1 VRCPNCNGSGQVRRV
16 QQSVFGRFTNIAVC
30 PQCHGEGRI
39 IHEPCLQC
47 RGSGREEKRRRISVK
62 IPAGVDSGTQVRIR
76 NGGDAGTRGGPSGDL
91 YVSLRVAPH
100 DLFVREDDDVH
111 YELAVNFAQ
120 AALGTEI
127 EVPTLDGP
135 SKLKIPAGSQTES
148 VFKIKH
154 KGIPHLHGR
163 GRGDQFV
170 HMRVET
176 PGSLSKKQRQLLQEL
191 AETFEPAAEKKK
203 KK

>member
-1 VRCPNCNGSGQVRRV
+1 M
-16 QQSVFGRFTNIAVC
+16 
-30 PQCHGEGRI
+30 
-39 IHEPCLQC
+39 
-47 RGSGREEKRRRISVK
+47 
-62 IPAGVDSGTQVRIR
+62 
-76 NGGDAGTRGGPSGDL
+76 
-91 YVSLRVAPH
+91 VSPH
-100 DLFVREDDDVH
+100 DLFVREGNDVH

-120 AALGTEI
+120 AALGTEV

-135 SKLKIPAGSQTES
+135 SKLKIPAGSQTDT

-170 HMRVET
+170 RMRVET
-176 PGSLSKKQRQLLQEL
+176 PGSLSKKQRQLLQDL
-191 AETFEPAAEKKK
+191 AETFEPASEKKK